1 MKVLVV
7 GGTGYIGT
15 HVVRRLLDAGHD
27 LAIFHRGQT
36 DAELPPDVCHIF
48 GDRQQLLDFRDEFK
62 QLAPQ
67 VVLDVMPYVGQDA
80 LTVTQTFRGIAERV
94 VAISSQDVYRSFGIL
109 WHLENTPANVTPI
122 NEDAPLR
129 SVLYLYRSLAEGTDD
144 LKYNY
149 DKIPVEQVFMSD
161 ADLSG
166 TVLRL
171 PVVYGIGDTKH
182 RLFDYLKRM
191 DDGRPFILLEN
202 DFARWRWTRG
212 YVENVADA
220 IALAVTNERAKN
232 RIYNIGEPEALTETE
247 WLKSIA
253 GAVGWNGEVIAMPR
267 AALPEHLKPRISFDH
282 DLYVDTNR
290 IRSELDYKERVSR
303 SEALGKTI
311 AWERANPQTD
321 LEPNQ
326 FDYAAEDAALKN
338 WQSK

>member
-1 MKVLVV
+1 MKVLVI

-15 HVVRRLLDAGHD
+15 HVVKRLLDAGHD
-27 LAIFHRGQT
+27 PAIFHRGQT
-36 DAELPPDVCHIF
+36 NAELPPDVCHIF
-48 GDRQQLLDFRDEFK
+48 GVRQRLSDFRDEFK

-67 VVLDVMPYVGQDA
+67 VVLDVMPYVERDA

-122 NEDAPLR
+122 VEDAPLR
-129 SVLYLYRSLAEGTDD
+129 SVLYLYRQLAGGTDD

-149 DKIPVEQVFMSD
+149 DKIPVERVFMSD

-171 PVVYGIGDTKH
+171 PAVYGIGDTKH

-191 DDGRPFILLEN
+191 DDRRPFIQLEN
-202 DFARWRWTRG
+202 DFANWRWTRG

-220 IALAVTNERAKN
+220 IVLAISDERAKN

-247 WLKSIA
+247 WVKSIA
-253 GAVGWNGEVIAMPR
+253 RAVGWNGEIIAMPR
-267 AALPEHLKPRISFDH
+267 AELPEHLKPRIWFEH
-282 DLYVDTNR
+282 DLYADTTR

-303 SEALGKTI
+303 TEALWKTVS
-311 AWERANPQTD
+311 WERANPPTD

-326 FDYAAEDAALKN
+326 FDYAAEGAALTT